1 MPQSETIVEVRRG
14 ERLLR
19 QVQGLARDQ
28 GRETDHDEERA
39 ARYPGL
45 LPGMRHQDLQD
56 RRGLVPAA
64 GRVVG
69 GARPMKVK
77 DLMTPNPTVV
87 RPDDTVS
94 EAATLMK
101 QHDCGAI
108 PVVSEAGML
117 VGIVTDRDIV
127 VRVGAARKDPTAT
140 AGSGA
145 LSADPVTLCRDA

>member
-1 MPQSETIVEVRRG
+1 MPRSETIVEVRRG

-39 ARYPGL
+39 ARYSGL
-45 LPGMRHQDLQD
+45 LPGLRHEDLQD

-87 RPDDTVS
+87 RPDDTAS
-94 EAATLMK
+94 QAATLMK
-101 QHDCGAI
+101 QHDCGAS
-108 PVVSEAGML
+108 PVDSAPGRR
-117 VGIVTDRDIV
+117 VGHHTDR
-127 VRVGAARKDPTAT
+127 PTARRRRT
-140 AGSGA
+140 TG
-145 LSADPVTLCRDA
+145 

>member
-1 MPQSETIVEVRRG
+1 MPRSETIVEVRRG

-39 ARYPGL
+39 ARYSGL
-45 LPGMRHQDLQD
+45 LPGLRHEDLQD

-127 VRVGAARKDPTAT
+127 VRVVAAGKDSQAT
-140 AGSGA
+140 PGSAAVSAGPGGREE
-145 LSADPVTLCRDA
+145 VG